1 MGILA
6 LGAEL
11 QLSVEQQ
18 DISAEFLSPVPENK
32 IYLDKW

>member
-1 MGILA
+1 MGIFA
-6 LGAEL
+6 LGALL

-32 IYLDKW
+32 KYLDKC